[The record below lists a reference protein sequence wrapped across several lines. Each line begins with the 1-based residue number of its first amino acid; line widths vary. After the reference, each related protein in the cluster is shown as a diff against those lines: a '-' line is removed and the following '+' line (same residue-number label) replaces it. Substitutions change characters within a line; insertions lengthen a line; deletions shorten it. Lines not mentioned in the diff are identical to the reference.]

1 MSPAAGPQ
9 LSSRARRR
17 MRLKGLLRK
26 ELLQIVRDP
35 SSIAIAFLLPIV
47 LLLLFGY
54 GVSLDAEQVP
64 LAIVVEHATTDT
76 AAVVGA
82 FQRSRYFRPRVM
94 STMPE
99 AEAAL
104 MRREVDGIL
113 RLRADFAE
121 RLHTPSGTAMQLIVN
136 GSDANTARI
145 VIGYVEGVW
154 AHWLH
159 DRLAESGQ
167 DFAIPVEVEQR
178 IWFNSNLRSRNF
190 LVPGLVA
197 VIMSLIGG
205 LLTALVMAREWERG
219 TMEALLVTP
228 VAMSEILIG
237 KIVPYYVLGMGGMSI
252 SVVMAVW
259 LFEVPLRGSPWI
271 LVLHTSLF
279 LLAAL
284 GMGLLISTI
293 AKVQFVA
300 AQVAIIA
307 TFLPA
312 FMLSGF
318 IFDIR
323 SMPAVIRYVTYLLP
337 ARYFVSTLQTSFAA
351 GDVPEI
357 LLPNGAA
364 LLVMAAFF
372 LGLTRLVAR
381 KRLA

>member
-1 MSPAAGPQ
+1 MTGRSRTLSPGA
-9 LSSRARRR
+9 LRR
-17 MRLKGLLRK
+17 MRLRGLLRK

-35 SSIAIAFLLPIV
+35 SSIAIAFLLPVV

-54 GVSLDAEQVP
+54 GVSLDAEHVP
-64 LAIVVEHATTDT
+64 LALVVEHPTADT

-82 FQRSRYFRPRVM
+82 FQRSRYFRPVVM
-94 STMPE
+94 PTMPE

-104 MRREVDGIL
+104 MRRDVDGIL
-113 RLRADFAE
+113 RLRANFSE
-121 RLHTPSGTAMQLIVN
+121 RLHTPSGTAMQLIVD

-154 AHWLH
+154 SHWLQ
-159 DRLAESGQ
+159 DRLAETGQ
-167 DFAIPVEVEQR
+167 DFAVPVEVEQR
-178 IWFNSNLRSRNF
+178 VWFNSNLRSRNF
-190 LVPGLVA
+190 LVPGLIA
-197 VIMSLIGG
+197 VIMTLIGG

-237 KIVPYYVLGMGGMSI
+237 KIAPYYILGMGGMGI
-252 SVVMAVW
+252 SVVMAEW
-259 LFEVPLRGSPWI
+259 LFLVPLRGSLWI
-271 LVLHTSLF
+271 LVGTTSLF
-279 LLAAL
+279 LLSAL
-284 GMGLLISTI
+284 GMGLLISTL

-300 AQVAIIA
+300 AQIAIIA

-318 IFDIR
+318 IFDIQ
-323 SMPAVIRYVTYLLP
+323 SMPAAIRGVTYLLP
-337 ARYFVSTLQTSFAA
+337 ARYFVSSLQTIFSA

-357 LLPNGAA
+357 LIPNGAA
-364 LLVMAAFF
+364 LLVMAAVF
-372 LGLTRLVAR
+372 LGLTRFVAR

>member
-1 MSPAAGPQ
+1 MTATARILSP
-9 LSSRARRR
+9 RARRR

-35 SSIAIAFLLPIV
+35 SSIAIAFLLPVV

-54 GVSLDAEQVP
+54 GVSLDAENVP
-64 LAIVVEHATTDT
+64 LALVVEHPTTDT

-82 FQRSRYFRPRVM
+82 FQRSRYFRPVVLP
-94 STMPE
+94 TMPE

-104 MRREVDGIL
+104 MRRDVDGIL

-145 VIGYVEGVW
+145 TIGYVEGVW
-154 AHWLH
+154 SHWLQ
-159 DRLAESGQ
+159 DRIAESGQ
-167 DFAIPVEVEQR
+167 DFNVPVEVEQR
-178 IWFNSNLRSRNF
+178 VWFNSNLRSRNF
-190 LVPGLVA
+190 LVPGLIA

-237 KIVPYYVLGMGGMSI
+237 KIAPYFVLGMGGMTI

-259 LFEVPLRGSPWI
+259 LFEVPLRGSLWI
-271 LVLHTSLF
+271 LVGTTSLF

-284 GMGLLISTI
+284 GMGLLISTL

-318 IFDIR
+318 IFDIQ
-323 SMPAVIRYVTYLLP
+323 SMPAVIRGATYLLP
-337 ARYFVSTLQTSFAA
+337 ARYFVSSLQTIFSA

-357 LLPNGAA
+357 LLPNGVA
-364 LLVMAAFF
+364 LLIMAAVF
-372 LGLTRLVAR
+372 LGLTRFVAR